1 MSNHSSPSASKTKG
15 TDHPHTSTPV
25 TKAEW
30 SGLRVLTLFA
40 FDKNASMFNSFL
52 LISIIY
58 PFMNLSARLLILHR
72 NLICTDLNLVVL
84 ESRTALIQEDLKIL
98 RKLYRIRRW
107 YIQTHFQKLFLFQ
120 DKKY

>member
-1 MSNHSSPSASKTKG
+1 
-15 TDHPHTSTPV
+15 
-25 TKAEW
+25 
-30 SGLRVLTLFA
+30 
-40 FDKNASMFNSFL
+40 
-52 LISIIY
+52 
-58 PFMNLSARLLILHR
+58 MNLSARLLILHR